1 MRRLIETAYV
11 IAAFAPLV
19 WLGLVIAQIEGS
31 LVSGIA
37 IGAVIPLLALVSLLL
52 VVTGVALTLFAYRRG
67 HRIWHL
73 VLATLVSSPLAV
85 LVGFTWL
92 FH

>member
-1 MRRLIETAYV
+1 MRRFIETAYV
-11 IAAFAPLV
+11 IVSIAPLV

-37 IGAVIPLLALVSLLL
+37 IGAMIPLLAAVSLVL
-52 VVTGVALTLFAYRRG
+52 VLAGVALIYLAYRENR
-67 HRIWHL
+67 RIWHL
-73 VLATLVSSPLAV
+73 VLATLMASPLAV

-92 FH
+92 FG